1 MFGLPGA
8 ASRHRGLVQ
17 DQLKNVQKIQAS
29 HFAFCA
35 LLKNGGAVTW
45 GDAHAGGDSWMLQDQ
60 LHDVQHI
67 HASHYAFAAVLADGS
82 LVTWGASHAGGGMP
96 RAKREELQVL

>member
-1 MFGLPGA
+1 
-8 ASRHRGLVQ
+8 
-17 DQLKNVQKIQAS
+17 
-29 HFAFCA
+29 
-35 LLKNGGAVTW
+35 
-45 GDAHAGGDSWMLQDQ
+45 MLQDQ

-82 LVTWGASHAGGGMP
+82 LVTWGASHAGGDMP